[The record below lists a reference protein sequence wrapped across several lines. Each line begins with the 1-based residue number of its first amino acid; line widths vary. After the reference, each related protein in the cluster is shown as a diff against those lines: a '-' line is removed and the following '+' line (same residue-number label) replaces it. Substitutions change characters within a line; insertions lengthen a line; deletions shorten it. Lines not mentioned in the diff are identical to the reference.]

1 MILLFFGK
9 HDTDVCQAS
18 WNICNFLTPLFKHL
32 SFEKLPSMKPKGRRK
47 LTSVTFKT
55 LISIVVML
63 CDAQGRS
70 CSCVNRLQYPVSS
83 ASWRLSINLWSRTI
97 QTRVLWTLPV
107 AGKSSIPD
115 LGNYLLVPVADFHFS
130 SPRTLCTLR
139 PWQTKSSALIYD
151 PTGRAL
157 SKAEEISKQDR

>member
-1 MILLFFGK
+1 M
-9 HDTDVCQAS
+9 
-18 WNICNFLTPLFKHL
+18 

-55 LISIVVML
+55 HISIVVML

-130 SPRTLCTLR
+130 SPRTLFHPSPFADQVVSLDLWPSQPSYIQSQR
-139 PWQTKSSALIYD
+139 DIK
-151 PTGRAL
+151 TGSLGCRKGFSNSVL
-157 SKAEEISKQDR
+157 DFVENRFLMTERCC